1 MIRELTALTL
11 TILIGSTVGLVTFNS
26 SDQVNEQVSIMNR
39 VGDGLVT
46 FNSSDQVNEYVSIMN
61 RVGDS
66 YQHLLDDLCGMMEI
80 AQRFRDDPDY
90 HYDPADMDH
99 IIMRDGVNGTKE
111 LIDLYNELLNA
122 TIRETATES
131 GD

>member
-11 TILIGSTVGLVTFNS
+11 TILIGSSVGLVTLNPS
-26 SDQVNEQVSIMNR
+26 DQDQVN
-39 VGDGLVT
+39 
-46 FNSSDQVNEYVSIMN
+46 DQVNEYVSIIN
-61 RVGDS
+61 RMGDG
-66 YQHLLDDLCGMMEI
+66 YKHTLDDLCGMMEI

-99 IIMRDGVNGTKE
+99 IIMRDGVNGTQE
-111 LIDLYNELLNA
+111 LIDTYNELLNA
-122 TIRETATES
+122 TLQEITAES

>member
-11 TILIGSTVGLVTFNS
+11 TILIGSTVGLVTLNS
-26 SDQVNEQVSIMNR
+26 SDQ
-39 VGDGLVT
+39 
-46 FNSSDQVNEYVSIMN
+46 DQVNEYVSIID

-66 YQHLLDDLCGMMEI
+66 YQHTLDDLCGMMEI

-99 IIMRDGVNGTKE
+99 IIMRDGVNGTQE
-111 LIDLYNELLNA
+111 LIDIYNELLNA
-122 TIRETATES
+122 TMREAEAES

>member
-11 TILIGSTVGLVTFNS
+11 TILIGSTVGLVTLNS
-26 SDQVNEQVSIMNR
+26 SDQ
-39 VGDGLVT
+39 
-46 FNSSDQVNEYVSIMN
+46 DQVNEYVSIID

-66 YQHLLDDLCGMMEI
+66 YQHTLDDLCGMMEI

-99 IIMRDGVNGTKE
+99 IIIMRDGVNGTKE

>member
-1 MIRELTALTL
+1 MIRELSALTL
-11 TILIGSTVGLVTFNS
+11 TILIGSTVGLVTLNP
-26 SDQVNEQVSIMNR
+26 SDQ
-39 VGDGLVT
+39 
-46 FNSSDQVNEYVSIMN
+46 DQVNEYVSIIN
-61 RVGDS
+61 RTGDG
-66 YQHLLDDLCGMMEI
+66 YEHTLDDLCGMMEI

-99 IIMRDGVNGTKE
+99 IIMRDGINGTQE

-122 TIRETATES
+122 TIRETAAES

>member
-11 TILIGSTVGLVTFNS
+11 TILIGSTVGLVTLNP
-26 SDQVNEQVSIMNR
+26 SDQH
-39 VGDGLVT
+39 
-46 FNSSDQVNEYVSIMN
+46 QVNEYVSIIN

-66 YQHLLDDLCGMMEI
+66 YQHTLDDLCGMMEI

-90 HYDPADMDH
+90 NYDPADMDH
-99 IIMRDGVNGTKE
+99 IIMRDGVNGTEE
-111 LIDLYNELLNA
+111 LIDIYNELLNA
-122 TIRETATES
+122 TIQETAAES

>member
-11 TILIGSTVGLVTFNS
+11 TILIGSTVGLVTLNPC
-26 SDQVNEQVSIMNR
+26 DQ
-39 VGDGLVT
+39 
-46 FNSSDQVNEYVSIMN
+46 DQVNEYVSIIN

-66 YQHLLDDLCGMMEI
+66 YQHTLDDLCGMMEI

-90 HYDPADMDH
+90 HYDPADMDQ
-99 IIMRDGVNGTKE
+99 IIMRDGVNGTQE
-111 LIDLYNELLNA
+111 LIDIYNELLNA
-122 TIRETATES
+122 TIQETATES

>member
-26 SDQVNEQVSIMNR
+26 SDQ
-39 VGDGLVT
+39 
-46 FNSSDQVNEYVSIMN
+46 DQVNEYVSIIN

-66 YQHLLDDLCGMMEI
+66 YQHTLDDLCDMMEI
-80 AQRFRDDPDY
+80 AQRFKDDPDY
-90 HYDPADMDH
+90 HYDPADMDR
-99 IIMRDGVNGTKE
+99 IIMRDGINGTKE
-111 LIDLYNELLNA
+111 LIDIYNELLNA
-122 TIRETATES
+122 TMRETATES